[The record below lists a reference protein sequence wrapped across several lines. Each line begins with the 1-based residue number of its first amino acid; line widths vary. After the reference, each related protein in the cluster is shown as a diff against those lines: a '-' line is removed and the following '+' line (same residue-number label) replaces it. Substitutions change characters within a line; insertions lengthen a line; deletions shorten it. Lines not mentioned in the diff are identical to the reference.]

1 MVNKREISLMYMI
14 FVKLFTNLLI
24 IKIQSISLGII
35 KINLQKNYIDL
46 VFHKVNQN
54 VSTIL
59 LDMVQQKFIKMKS
72 SKAIQINNV
81 EKEDLFYSIKLFY
94 KKLGY

>member
-1 MVNKREISLMYMI
+1 M
-14 FVKLFTNLLI
+14 T

-35 KINLQKNYIDL
+35 KINLQKKYIDL

-54 VSTIL
+54 VSRTL
-59 LDMVQQKFIKMKS
+59 LDMVQQNFIKMKS
-72 SKAIQINNV
+72 SNAIQIKNV

>member
-1 MVNKREISLMYMI
+1 MEDRYGSYPLEVENLI
-14 FVKLFTNLLI
+14 NLLT

-35 KINLQKNYIDL
+35 KINLQKKYIDL
-46 VFHKVNQN
+46 VFHKVNEG
-54 VSTIL
+54 VSKIL

-72 SKAIQINNV
+72 PKAIQINNV
-81 EKEDLFYSIKLFY
+81 DKEDLFYSIKLFY